1 MGNIYRKKIA
11 SLFSKPWPYW
21 FGGFMLGV
29 LNIGMF
35 YFTDEP
41 IRVSTGFLCFLGGI
55 LEKIGVPVFDMYYFS
70 TRDVQSLRSSFM
82 LNRYVIIMFGI
93 IFGSLISTF
102 LSSDYKFKKIK
113 NSKQVIFGIFGGILM
128 GYGTRVAYG
137 CNLGAYLSAIPS
149 YSLHGWV
156 FGLAMFAGAYIG
168 SKLLTK
174 YIL

>member
-1 MGNIYRKKIA
+1 
-11 SLFSKPWPYW
+11 
-21 FGGFMLGV
+21 
-29 LNIGMF
+29 
-35 YFTDEP
+35 
-41 IRVSTGFLCFLGGI
+41 
-55 LEKIGVPVFDMYYFS
+55 
-70 TRDVQSLRSSFM
+70 M

-168 SKLLTK
+168 SKLLT
-174 YIL
+174 